1 MATPME
7 TASDSR
13 PAVQKE
19 YPSTAFIGSGA
30 VASSDG
36 AGLLY
41 ILPIKD
47 DPGPSEPVG
56 IFTLRTG
63 GAVDAPF
70 RIHYCHRPSPVTA
83 ILLLSSRYYSEESQ
97 KSTSE
102 KATHTHTQIEYDIW
116 CVKIELL
123 SLRANPPHRDLDV
136 LWHRR
141 GHDLPIY
148 ATFVEDLNA
157 YLILGGSSYPDPS
170 ISFAE
175 HYEPTL
181 KEIAP
186 VPRANED
193 LDMVS
198 GVDSEPPPK
207 LYPYSWMQTS
217 DTVITTFPLPS
228 NTPKTSIK
236 VIFTTQTL
244 TVHVDTSTLQN
255 SDNQTPIP
263 HYTTKALWD
272 DVNPSS
278 CFWTWDREAEKA
290 YGLLTLHLE
299 KKNEDTRWMQV
310 FSASVTGTQ
319 GNHGEFED
327 MEVPESVDP
336 SELVKIRESF
346 EKWTASAIK
355 GEDASG
361 LGLGSGVPSLMDGEL
376 DDELDA
382 DIGRK
387 AWVTWVGYGG
397 QTPEW
402 WSRRNESPTDRI
414 EQWEDPPITLLSTPL
429 PGSVSSSEGVNLVLK
444 NDVDGT
450 VFSLKVSDSTP
461 TWEHTTTYPALAFV
475 LASKR
480 DTRFTHHLPSIGVL
494 AFEGGSLRDGSANV
508 YIYRGSRKNEK
519 WAKQSVLQV
528 DNGNGDSVL
537 GVGCVKVNNGKD
549 GDLLIVCL
557 TEGELVLIRGV

>member
-1 MATPME
+1 MATPVE
-7 TASDSR
+7 TASGSSSSR

-19 YPSTAFIGSGA
+19 YPSSAFIGSGA
-30 VASSDG
+30 VALSDG
-36 AGLLY
+36 GGLLY

-47 DPGPSEPVG
+47 DPEPSEPVG

-63 GAVDAPF
+63 GAVNAPF
-70 RIHYCHRPSPVTA
+70 RIHYCHRASPVTA
-83 ILLLSSRYYSEESQ
+83 ILLLSSRYYTEESQ
-97 KSTSE
+97 KPASG
-102 KATHTHTQIEYDIW
+102 KNPQIEYDIW

-123 SLRANPPHRDLDV
+123 SLRANPPHRDLEV

-148 ATFVEDLNA
+148 ASFVEDLDA
-157 YLILGGSSYPDPS
+157 YLILGGSSYPDPN

-181 KEIAP
+181 EEFAP

-193 LDMVS
+193 LDTVS
-198 GVDSEPPPK
+198 GINSEAPPK

-217 DTVITTFPLPS
+217 DTVIVAFPLPS
-228 NTPKTSIK
+228 STPKTSIK
-236 VIFTTQTL
+236 VIFTMQTL
-244 TVHVDTSTLQN
+244 TVHVDTSALQDRN
-255 SDNQTPIP
+255 NQTPIP
-263 HYTTKALWD
+263 RYTTKALWD

-310 FSASVTGTQ
+310 FSASAT
-319 GNHGEFED
+319 GNHGNFEN
-327 MEVPESVDP
+327 MEVPESIDP
-336 SELVKIRESF
+336 SELVRIRESF
-346 EKWTASAIK
+346 EKWTASVVK
-355 GEDASG
+355 DEDASG

-382 DIGRK
+382 GIGRI

-402 WSRRNESPTDRI
+402 WSRTNGDRT

-429 PGSVSSSEGVNLVLK
+429 PGSVSSSENVTLVLK

-461 TWEHTTTYPALAFV
+461 TWEHTMTYPALAFV

-480 DTRFTHHLPSIGVL
+480 DARFTHHLPSTGVL
-494 AFEGGSLRDGSANV
+494 AFEGGSLRSGGANV

-528 DNGNGDSVL
+528 DNGSGGSVL
-537 GVGCVKVNNGKD
+537 GVGCVRVKNDKD
-549 GDLLIVCL
+549 SLLVCL